1 MPEKCSGAGEL
12 WDYRFRADTV
22 NFDGRTL
29 WMHDPLASVVVS
41 VDPDTGW
48 MGKPI
53 AAPAPRDHHA
63 WLVHGSW
70 LWIARRSPDELVRR
84 DLHTGEERSSAVAVG
99 TLASDGA
106 GAWAR
111 TPDDE
116 ILVLPT
122 DGSDPVPIGPA
133 PSRARMLAA
142 GRRLWFVDVGA
153 VTAVD
158 AVDAR
163 MLAHRRIP
171 GLSWLHVTTAGVWAV
186 ALQDGRFV
194 LHELDPSTLD
204 IGGFQAWPPPWCVQ
218 TMLGDVAILG
228 PAGGR
233 LHLAWIDVRTGEEL
247 GRRDLGGGGFLEA
260 AGDRHAF
267 AVRVRGRGRPQ
278 ELVLVGPTPGDAR
291 IVMPGEADLSGVLP
305 LPIPVDHE
313 RVAAGVRA
321 SLSGHWSIRG
331 VEVVDV
337 RLEGT
342 WPLTEVAVLLREDLR
357 PEWLYAWTVP
367 VWKADGRVAT
377 EDHELAWVHL
387 MERVEACGYGLP
399 NDPVADERGIV
410 WL

>member
-1 MPEKCSGAGEL
+1 MVSGA
-12 WDYRFRADTV
+12 
-22 NFDGRTL
+22 
-29 WMHDPLASVVVS
+29 LAVS
-41 VDPDTGW
+41 RR
-48 MGKPI
+48 
-53 AAPAPRDHHA
+53 PR
-63 WLVHGSW
+63 
-70 LWIARRSPDELVRR
+70 RVRR
-84 DLHTGEERSSAVAVG
+84 DCTQ
-99 TLASDGA
+99 GA
-106 GAWAR
+106 GAGSKSPYALR
-111 TPDDE
+111 TLAE
-116 ILVLPT
+116 L
-122 DGSDPVPIGPA
+122 GRSGEGPVPIGEL
-133 PSRARMLAA
+133 AR
-142 GRRLWFVDVGA
+142 RRN
-153 VTAVD
+153 
-158 AVDAR
+158 
-163 MLAHRRIP
+163 IP
-171 GLSWLHVTTAGVWAV
+171 V
-186 ALQDGRFV
+186 
-194 LHELDPSTLD
+194 
-204 IGGFQAWPPPWCVQ
+204 
-218 TMLGDVAILG
+218 
-228 PAGGR
+228 
-233 LHLAWIDVRTGEEL
+233 
-247 GRRDLGGGGFLEA
+247 LEA

-387 MERVEACGYGLP
+387 MERVEASGYGLP